1 MTRVIICHGRR
12 GDGEAA
18 VRAFRYL
25 EQKGGHLTP
34 SLISVYATIEACTAA
49 ENEVSIPS
57 AAYSGIESPHIR
69 FFKLLLLLIPVSVQ
83 LRCNNIH
90 CIPSP
95 LNSSSLSPSLKTPNT
110 LSLFMWLRYWL
121 IRFSGK
127 VFSRALYV

>member
-1 MTRVIICHGRR
+1 MRDITRVIICHGRR

-57 AAYSGIESPHIR
+57 AYSDIKSP
-69 FFKLLLLLIPVSVQ
+69 P
-83 LRCNNIH
+83 
-90 CIPSP
+90 
-95 LNSSSLSPSLKTPNT
+95 TT
-110 LSLFMWLRYWL
+110 
-121 IRFSGK
+121 FS
-127 VFSRALYV
+127 F